1 MPPIT
6 RMLVPTDFSPASDIA
21 FTYALDMA
29 AREGSTLHLLHVIDE
44 ASFATAYPDGFYVE
58 LPGLRAQLSDEAN
71 ARLTEMAARCAAADV
86 EATTELA
93 VGRAARVIAQTATRR
108 GTDLIVIGT
117 HGRSGFAHLMLGSV
131 TERVVRMSPCPV
143 LTVRDTSRTADT
155 IAAEAVARRQADVH
169 AAAAPQP

>member
-1 MPPIT
+1 MTAIK
-6 RMLVPTDFSPASDIA
+6 RMLVPTDFSPASDLA
-21 FTYALDMA
+21 FAYALDMA

-58 LPGLRAQLSDEAN
+58 LPGVRAQLTDEAN
-71 ARLTEMAARCAAADV
+71 ARLQEMVARSAAANV

-93 VGRAARVIAQTATRR
+93 VGRAARVIVQAATTR

-131 TERVVRMSPCPV
+131 TERVVRMAPCAV
-143 LTVRDTSRTADT
+143 LTVRDTSRIADAL
-155 IAAEAVARRQADVH
+155 AAEAVARRH
-169 AAAAPQP
+169 ATTPA

>member
-1 MPPIT
+1 MAAIK

-21 FTYALDMA
+21 FTYAVDMA
-29 AREGSTLHLLHVIDE
+29 AREGSTLHLLHVLDE

-58 LPGLRAQLSDEAN
+58 LPGIRAQLTDEAN
-71 ARLTEMAARCAAADV
+71 ARLQDLVARCAAENV

-93 VGRAARVIAQTATRR
+93 VGRAARIIVQTATTR

-131 TERVVRMSPCPV
+131 TERVVRMAPCAV
-143 LTVRDTSRTADT
+143 LTVRDTSRIADAIT
-155 IAAEAVARRQADVH
+155 AEAVARRHVGETV
-169 AAAAPQP
+169 

>member
-1 MPPIT
+1 MAAIK

-21 FTYALDMA
+21 FTYAVDMA
-29 AREGSTLHLLHVIDE
+29 AREGSTLHLLHVLDE

-58 LPGLRAQLSDEAN
+58 LPGIRAQLTDEAN
-71 ARLTEMAARCAAADV
+71 ARLQDLVARCAAENV

-93 VGRAARVIAQTATRR
+93 VGRAARIIVQTATTR

-131 TERVVRMSPCPV
+131 TERVVRMAPCAV
-143 LTVRDTSRTADT
+143 LTVRDTSRIADA
-155 IAAEAVARRQADVH
+155 IAAEAVARRHVSETV
-169 AAAAPQP
+169 

>member
-1 MPPIT
+1 MTAIK

-21 FTYALDMA
+21 FAYAVDMA
-29 AREGSTLHLLHVIDE
+29 AREGSTLHLLHVLDE

-58 LPGLRAQLSDEAN
+58 LPGVRAQLTNEAK
-71 ARLTEMAARCAAADV
+71 ARLDDMVARCAAANV

-93 VGRAARVIAQTATRR
+93 VGRAARVIVDSATAR

-131 TERVVRMSPCPV
+131 TERVVRMAPCAV
-143 LTVRDTSRTADT
+143 LTVRDTSRIADA
-155 IAAEAVARRQADVH
+155 IAAEAPARRH
-169 AAAAPQP
+169 AGAPA